1 MSTIYL
7 LDALCI
13 LLLGMTALFAFG
25 LSGSRRKPL
34 FKAIFFV
41 SLALALFTLWFGHW
55 LAPESTTSNLTPP
68 TSP

>member
-13 LLLGMTALFAFG
+13 LVLGMTALLAFG
-25 LSGSRRKPL
+25 LSGSRRKPV

-55 LAPESTTSNLTPP
+55 LTPP
-68 TSP
+68 ISP

>member
-13 LLLGMTALFAFG
+13 LVLGMTALFAFG
-25 LSGSRRKPL
+25 LSGSQRKPV

-41 SLALALFTLWFGHW
+41 SLALVLFTLWFGHW
-55 LAPESTTSNLTPP
+55 LAPP
-68 TSP
+68 THP

>member
-25 LSGSRRKPL
+25 LSGYRRKPVS
-34 FKAIFFV
+34 KAIFFI

-55 LAPESTTSNLTPP
+55 LAPDSATPN
-68 TSP
+68 